1 MSLKNQYSAIRKKC
15 KILLILSFVFSY
27 IAVGYPAGYSNDDIN
42 KLKNDLLL
50 QFVKMIYTLVLVR
63 YARNIRLLK

>member
-1 MSLKNQYSAIRKKC
+1 M
-15 KILLILSFVFSY
+15 LLILSFVFSY

-50 QFVKMIYTLVLVR
+50 QFVKMIYTLVLV
-63 YARNIRLLK
+63 